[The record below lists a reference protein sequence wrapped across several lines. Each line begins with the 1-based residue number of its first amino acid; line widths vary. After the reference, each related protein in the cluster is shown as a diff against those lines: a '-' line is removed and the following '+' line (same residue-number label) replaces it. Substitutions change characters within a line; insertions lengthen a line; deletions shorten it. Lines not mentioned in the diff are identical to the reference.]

1 MQDYIY
7 TRESGE
13 KVPVA
18 KMTEGEIHGCLSEG
32 IEINET
38 DMDTINA
45 TVEAVR
51 KRLEI
56 ELTIRR
62 LK

>member
-7 TRESGE
+7 TRDSGE

-18 KMTEGEIHGCLSEG
+18 KMTVTEIHSCLANG
-32 IEINET
+32 IEINDT
-38 DMDTINA
+38 DLDTIHA
-45 TVEAVR
+45 TVDAVR

-56 ELTIRR
+56 ELTIRS
-62 LK
+62 L